1 MTATLAAIFMLT
13 VTLFGIFWTSID
25 GFSAARASRPLAAA
39 SE

>member
-25 GFSAARASRPLAAA
+25 GFSAASRPLAAA